1 MFFYSRVLPV
11 SDAIPTPG
19 KDITG
24 ASWQKDMRFGEI
36 ALFNFDAKSG
46 QLLGPK
52 AKVPQLPVQEVCMVF
67 GSRYAARASASGQ
80 IAAHP
85 QMLTV
90 LYDRRGRWL
99 STRWREGETGRNPG
113 LGLAWILLQFPLLAI
128 YGTISV
134 LALSAI
140 GASYFGIEPIR
151 IAEMSSQQLSN
162 LFTGGFLV
170 GGFGRLMFELIR
182 MRLLIWHGRPVLA
195 PVGSAEREK
204 LYRRVAKDG
213 ASCRLVPPEVSLV
226 PATEVSLVPA
236 TVEWPVPEKHSEW
249 SAVLQSR
256 GFQRRGE
263 FTSPETKAGH
273 DFWFKADEDL
283 TALIATLPTRGMWLA
298 VFMRYEDG
306 SSFCALNKLPTGM
319 DHESV
324 KVFLGMDA
332 SAETV
337 IEHALKNRPERQRR
351 RPTAD
356 NLLDDYRTGWRR
368 SVEWRR
374 SRGTTPEE
382 VKRVDQ
388 GRGQPRAVGETSSRN
403 R

>member
-1 MFFYSRVLPV
+1 
-11 SDAIPTPG
+11 
-19 KDITG
+19 
-24 ASWQKDMRFGEI
+24 MRFGEI

-162 LFTGGFLV
+162 LFTGGFWSV
-170 GGFGRLMFELIR
+170 
-182 MRLLIWHGRPVLA
+182 VLA
-195 PVGSAEREK
+195 
-204 LYRRVAKDG
+204 
-213 ASCRLVPPEVSLV
+213 ASCSNSYECGCSY
-226 PATEVSLVPA
+226 
-236 TVEWPVPEKHSEW
+236 
-249 SAVLQSR
+249 
-256 GFQRRGE
+256 
-263 FTSPETKAGH
+263 
-273 DFWFKADEDL
+273 
-283 TALIATLPTRGMWLA
+283 GM
-298 VFMRYEDG
+298 EG
-306 SSFCALNKLPTGM
+306 QC
-319 DHESV
+319 
-324 KVFLGMDA
+324 
-332 SAETV
+332 
-337 IEHALKNRPERQRR
+337 
-351 RPTAD
+351 
-356 NLLDDYRTGWRR
+356 WRR
-368 SVEWRR
+368 WDRPSAR
-374 SRGTTPEE
+374 SCTG
-382 VKRVDQ
+382 
-388 GRGQPRAVGETSSRN
+388 G
-403 R
+403 

>member
-11 SDAIPTPG
+11 SGAIPTPG

-24 ASWQKDMRFGEI
+24 ASWQQEMRFGEI

-52 AKVPQLPVQEVCMVF
+52 ARVPQLPVQEVCMIF
-67 GSRYAARASASGQ
+67 GSRYAARASARGQ

-99 STRWREGETGRNPG
+99 STRSREGETRRNPG

-151 IAEMSSQQLSN
+151 ITEMSSQQLSN

-182 MRLLIWHGRPVLA
+182 MRLLVWHGRPALA
-195 PVGSAEREK
+195 PVGSPEREK
-204 LYRRVAKDG
+204 LYRRVAKKGD
-213 ASCRLVPPEVSLV
+213 SCRLVPP
-226 PATEVSLVPA
+226 EVSLVPA

-298 VFMRYEDG
+298 VFTRYEDG

-319 DHESV
+319 DHDPKSE
-324 KVFLGMDA
+324 KVFLGIEA

-356 NLLDDYRTGWRR
+356 NLLDDYRIGWRK
-368 SVEWRR
+368 SVGWRR

-388 GRGQPRAVGETSSRN
+388 GRGQPKAVGETSSRN